1 MSRRVVISGGG
12 TGIGRAVAERFVADG
27 DHVVLLGGREQPLAD
42 AAAALG
48 ERVGYLTGDL
58 SDPGIVARLAER
70 ITAGG
75 PVDVVVPNAGGNFDT
90 TDDDDLADLATA
102 WRANFTGNVVTC
114 VLLVEALLPHL
125 RRPGG
130 RIVTMGSVA
139 GIRGAGSYGAAKAAV
154 HNYTLWLAGQVAAD
168 GITANCVAPG
178 LVPDTEFW
186 AETPPEVIEQRAAPI
201 PVGRPGTP
209 AEVAELVAYFASPNA
224 GWTTGQIL
232 QINGGLLPGR
242 G

>member
-1 MSRRVVISGGG
+1 MVSGGG

-27 DHVVLLGGREQPLAD
+27 DEVVVLGRRESVLAEVV
-42 AAAALG
+42 ASLG
-48 ERVGYLTGDL
+48 ERASYLVADL
-58 SDPGIVARLAER
+58 ADVDQVRAAADR
-70 ITAGG
+70 IAAGG
-75 PVDVVVPNAGGNFDT
+75 PVDVVVPNAGGNFDEG
-90 TDDDDLADLATA
+90 LADEHGLAGTRDD
-102 WRANFTGNVVTC
+102 WQANFTGNVLTC
-114 VLLVEALLPHL
+114 VLLVEALLPHV

-139 GIRGAGSYGAAKAAV
+139 GIRGANSYGAAKAAV
-154 HNYTLWLAGQVAAD
+154 HNWSLWLAAQVAAD
-168 GITANCVAPG
+168 GITVNAVAPG

-186 AETPPEVIEQRAAPI
+186 ASTSPEVIAQRAATI

-209 AEVAELVAYFASPNA
+209 AEVAELVAYFASPAA

-232 QINGGLLPGR
+232 QINGGVVPGR